1 MMTERKIIFISL
13 ILCSCAILFFIWP
26 TRRQLLS
33 YSKMTS
39 LRILDR
45 NNIILRE
52 VLSSKDATS
61 RYCMLDRISPWLIKA
76 TVISEDKRFYL
87 HKGIDPLA
95 ISRSLIQNLLMGRV
109 VSGGSTISQQLAR
122 NLLNSPSRNLV
133 YKIIEVFVAINLE
146 LKLSKEEI
154 LELYFNYAPYGNQ
167 TYGVEAAAHL
177 YLRKPA
183 SDLSLAEAAFL
194 AGIPQAPSFYNPYR
208 YPERIKERQQEIF
221 RALLESGI
229 VDSTQYKDGQT
240 QPVEL
245 VAKEK
250 NFLAPHF
257 CEHIISHLD
266 KKGYH
271 NISAVKTTLDN
282 HLQKNIEQILKNNI
296 DRLTDANVTNA
307 AVVVLDN
314 HTMDVLAYVGSV
326 DFFDPDIDGE
336 VDGVR
341 SLRQPGSALKPFTYA
356 LALENNCTAAS
367 LIPDMPSFEHTRGG
381 DYMPRNYDEK
391 YHGMVRLRNAL
402 ACSYNIPAVRVCGD
416 YGPEMLLKL
425 CHDAGFESL
434 DKSAIHYGV
443 GLTLGNG
450 EVTLLELTR
459 AYSVFAH
466 YGRYLQEQSLL
477 NADTID
483 IRVPSKPRKLIKPET
498 AYIIM
503 DILSDNNARSPAF
516 GLYSPLNLPFFCAV
530 KTGTSKD
537 FKDNWCV
544 GFTDKYLVGV
554 WVGNFDGS
562 PMHHVSGI
570 TGAGPIFR
578 DIMLLLHR
586 TALSVKYPKPDKLL
600 TTIICAESGEVA
612 SSYCYNTIA
621 EIFTEGTE
629 PSVVCRHHTC
639 AKPPLGF
646 PYKEET
652 VYHDQ
657 RGPTGIVI
665 SFPDD
670 GDIFKIDPVLRS
682 EYQVLTFQ
690 ILATYPLI
698 DVSWFV
704 NDSIIG
710 TVTEPYRITWQIS
723 PGRHRILAC
732 GLTTD
737 EQTIMSAPVSILVL
751 E

>member
-1 MMTERKIIFISL
+1 MTERKIMFISS
-13 ILCSCAILFFIWP
+13 ILSLCAILFFILP
-26 TRRQLLS
+26 TRSQLLAHC
-33 YSKMTS
+33 KMSS

-45 NNIILRE
+45 NDIILRE

-61 RYCMLDRISPWLIKA
+61 RYCRIDEISPWLIKA
-76 TVISEDKRFYL
+76 TVISEDKRFHL

-95 ISRSLIQNLLMGRV
+95 MLRSLIQNVSTGRI

-122 NLLNSPSRNLV
+122 NLLNSPSRNLI
-133 YKIIEVFVAINLE
+133 YKIIEAFVAVNLE
-146 LKLSKEEI
+146 SKLSKKEI

-183 SDLSLAEAAFL
+183 CDLSLAEAAFL

-208 YPERIKERQQEIF
+208 YPERTRKRQHDILGS
-221 RALLESGI
+221 LLGYDI
-229 VDSTQYKDGQT
+229 IDSTEYRDALE
-240 QPVEL
+240 QPIKL
-245 VAKEK
+245 VAKDR

-257 CEHIISHLD
+257 CEYVISYLD
-266 KKGYH
+266 KRGYH
-271 NISAVKTTLDN
+271 NISTVKTTLDN
-282 HLQKNIEQILKNNI
+282 HLQKEIEQILKNNI
-296 DRLTDANVTNA
+296 DRLADANVTNA
-307 AVVVLDN
+307 AVIVLEN
-314 HTMDVLAYVGSV
+314 HTMDVLVYVGSV
-326 DFFDPDIDGE
+326 DFFDPCIDGE

-356 LALENNCTAAS
+356 LALENNCTAAT
-367 LIPDMPSFEHTRGG
+367 LIPDMPSFENTYGG

-416 YGPEMLLKL
+416 YGPEMLLEL
-425 CHDAGFESL
+425 CHGLGFESL
-434 DKSAIHYGV
+434 DKSAIHYGI

-459 AYSVFAH
+459 AYSVFGH
-466 YGRYLQEQSLL
+466 CGRYLQERFLL
-477 NADTID
+477 NTDTFD
-483 IRVPSKPRKLIKPET
+483 IKTPRQARKLLEPET

-516 GLYSPLNLPFFCAV
+516 GLYSSLNLPFFCAV

-544 GFTDKYLVGV
+544 GFTDKYLIGI

-578 DIMLLLHR
+578 DIMLFLHR
-586 TALSVKYPKPDKLL
+586 NVPSVRYPKPTKLVSA
-600 TTIICAESGEVA
+600 IICAESGEL
-612 SSYCYNTIA
+612 SSDLCDNTIA

-629 PSVVCRHHTC
+629 PTEVCHYHTSATPLSV
-639 AKPPLGF
+639 F
-646 PYKEET
+646 PYDNKT
-652 VYHDQ
+652 AYPD
-657 RGPTGIVI
+657 GGASNLIKI

-670 GDIFKIDPVLRS
+670 GDIFKIDPVLRN
-682 EYQVLTFQ
+682 EFQVITFQ
-690 ILATYPLI
+690 ILTTCHLT

-710 TVTEPYRITWQIS
+710 TVTQPYKITWQLS
-723 PGRHRILAC
+723 PGKYSISAH

-737 EQTIMSAPVSILVL
+737 HETIVSAPVSILVL